1 MGALVQSILS
11 GIGRTGADVAGGRL
25 EAEDR
30 KLKMLQ
36 SQMALNQLKQ
46 KMSTEA
52 APQYVGSYVSPTG
65 QRFNTTRDTLTGAL
79 KDVAGGQEAGKGVF
93 KPLLTENGDYVLYND
108 VTAEERVFKDEKG
121 NPIKGFP
128 KGRNGPLIINGKP
141 GGIIRGGQPVTPD
154 SPDWT
159 PADAVQLANYL
170 KTYQSSEEDK
180 NKRIELAAKSR
191 VEAYMN
197 TRVYGQFDSLTNSL
211 VSVTPRQIVDHPGR
225 YAPPGPAVTLN
236 NRIAVFNELDTTTK
250 FAKDAISRLSDK
262 DFDPAARLQL
272 AYALRTDDPREALHA
287 FLRSDVAATLTDDQ
301 INYVTALASLSES
314 AMSLRTIA
322 GIGQGSD
329 KVRDAIGNMLPAAGT
344 PSKAYALRQMRLFEA
359 EVDALRT
366 SVKINIGEPGQGG
379 GQTVSPTKG
388 KGTKDDPI
396 VIQ

>member
-25 EAEDR
+25 EAQDR
-30 KLKMLQ
+30 QLKMLQ

-52 APQYVGSYVSPTG
+52 APQYVGSYASPTG
-65 QRFNTTRDTLTGAL
+65 QRFNTTRDPLTGAL
-79 KDVAGGQEAGKGVF
+79 KDVAGGQEAGKGVY
-93 KPLLTENGDYVLYND
+93 KPLLQENGDYVLYND
-108 VTAEERVFKDEKG
+108 VTGEERAFKDEKG
-121 NPIKGFP
+121 NAIKGFP
-128 KGRNGPLIINGKP
+128 KGKNGLLIVDQKPIGVIRNGRPIVPND
-141 GGIIRGGQPVTPD
+141 PD
-154 SPDWT
+154 FT
-159 PADAVQLANYL
+159 PADAVLLAGGL
-170 KTYQSSEEDK
+170 KGYEESEKKKDD
-180 NKRIELAAKSR
+180 RIKLAANSR
-191 VEAYMN
+191 VEAYMK
-197 TRVYGQFDSLTNSL
+197 TRMYGAMDAATGALVY
-211 VSVTPRQIVDHPGR
+211 VSPTEIQKNPGR
-225 YAPPGPAVTLN
+225 FAPAGPAVTAK
-236 NRIAVFNELDTTTK
+236 NRTSVFQELDTTTK
-250 FAKDAISRLSDK
+250 FAKDAINQLSDK

-344 PSKAYALRQMRLFEA
+344 PSKAYALRQMKLFEA
-359 EVDALRT
+359 EVNALRT
-366 SVKINIGEPGQGG
+366 SIPNIGEPGQGG